1 MTRAAWLFA
10 GQGAQCVG
18 MGKDLAERF
27 PECREVYER
36 ADDTL
41 GYPLSALCF
50 EGPLDQLTRSN
61 HCQPAIFA
69 TSMACLAAW
78 RVAMAPDDPIGVAGL
93 SLGEWAA
100 LHVAG
105 ALSFENTLRV
115 LEARGRF
122 MQEACEE
129 TDGAMA
135 SVIGLD
141 METLQ
146 TICGETGA
154 VVANLNSPEQ
164 TVLSGERKAVEA
176 AEHLAREKGAKRT
189 LLLNVAGAFHS
200 PLMRSAAKRLE
211 DFLEGVTL
219 SPLRMP
225 VMANATGRP
234 HGDPD
239 DVRRNMVAQVTQS
252 VQWVAC
258 MERLKGQGPDVWIE
272 FGPGRV
278 LSGLLKR
285 VDSAA
290 NVCHIQDLSSL
301 EKAQNACGTQKE
313 A

>member
-1 MTRAAWLFA
+1 MTKTAWLFA
-10 GQGAQCVG
+10 GQGAQFVG
-18 MGKDLAERF
+18 MGKDLAGRF
-27 PECREVYER
+27 PECRDLYDR

-41 GYPLSALCF
+41 GYPLSTLCF
-50 EGPLDQLTRSN
+50 EGPPEQLTMSN
-61 HCQPAIFA
+61 HCQPAIFT

-78 RVAMAPDDPIGVAGL
+78 RATASPVDPVGAGGL
-93 SLGEWAA
+93 SLGEWTA

-105 ALSFENTLRV
+105 ALSFEDTLRV

-135 SVIGLD
+135 SVIGLNL
-141 METLQ
+141 ETLQ
-146 TICGETGA
+146 AICRETGA

-164 TVLSGERKAVEA
+164 TVVSGARPSVEA
-176 AEHLAREKGAKRT
+176 AERLAKEKGAKRT
-189 LLLNVAGAFHS
+189 LVLNVAGGFHS

-211 DFLEGVTL
+211 DFLEGVAL
-219 SPLRMP
+219 SPLRIP
-225 VMANATGRP
+225 VMANATGRA

-252 VQWVAC
+252 VQWVSC
-258 MERLKGQGPDVWIE
+258 MERLRELGPDAWIE

-285 VDSAA
+285 VDSDA

-301 EKAQNACGTQKE
+301 EKAQNACETQKE